1 MATLTRGVKIWIAAA
16 LVSFFIYNA
25 YVTRGSYIIFYG
37 YLTHDSAWTSYVNFA
52 GLAFWAGHVQVTL
65 RFVALTLGLA
75 AAFLLWVKAW
85 PFSRAKTLVCT
96 AILLEA
102 MYFLGAAP
110 SIWLLLD
117 PNSPIYVFF
126 LGLGYAMQ
134 ALILVPLLLVL
145 AVKVKTYKVG
155 SLSGG
160 FGKWVAVTF
169 GGYVSALAI
178 NAVFRWMDMVSINGL
193 GFLSGIIAVG
203 FVSAVVLM
211 PLAVVFAWA
220 GAVSWFKRRTQLATA
235 CCGAALSFVGLY
247 YAVYWVYS
255 YFANSLNLA
264 PLVDVWAVPLLGLG
278 ATLIYSRKSIKLDV

>member
-1 MATLTRGVKIWIAAA
+1 MVSLTRGVKIWIAVA
-16 LVSFFIYNA
+16 LVSFFVYNA

-37 YLTHDSAWTSYVNFA
+37 YLTHDPAWVTYVNFA
-52 GLAFWAGHVQVTL
+52 GAAFWAGHIQVTM
-65 RFVALTLGLA
+65 RFAALTLGLV

-85 PFSRAKTLVCT
+85 PFSRVKTLVT
-96 AILLEA
+96 AALFLEA
-102 MYFLGAAP
+102 MYFLGAVP
-110 SIWLLLD
+110 SAWLLLD

-145 AVKVKTYKVG
+145 AVKVKNYKVG

-203 FVSAVVLM
+203 FVSAAVLM
-211 PLAVVFAWA
+211 PLAAVFTWL
-220 GAVSWFKRRTQLATA
+220 GAVSWFKHRMQLAVA

-264 PLVDVWAVPLLGLG
+264 PLVDVWAVVLLGLG
-278 ATLIYSRKSIKLDV
+278 VTLIYSRKSIKLGV